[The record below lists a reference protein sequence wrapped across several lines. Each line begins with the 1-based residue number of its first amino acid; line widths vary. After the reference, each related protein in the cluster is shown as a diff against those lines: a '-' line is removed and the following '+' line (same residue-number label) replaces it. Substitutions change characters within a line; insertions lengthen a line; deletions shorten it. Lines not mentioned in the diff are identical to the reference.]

1 MKLNA
6 SILDKVNNREQ
17 DVFYGCKLDPDG
29 VRRLNFPGLAKINE
43 KVGAFAWALYASG
56 GLSAYEMRG
65 VSTEEYAEAVNPPSP
80 VVRRTIGLGINS
92 VAVCATVLVMRNYNI
107 DPLQPVV
114 EFLANR
120 LHSSNEQ

>member
-6 SILDKVNNREQ
+6 RILDKVHNRQQ
-17 DVFYGCKLDPDG
+17 DVFYGCRLDPDG
-29 VRRLNFPGLAKINE
+29 VRRLNFPGIAKLNE
-43 KVGAFAWALYASG
+43 KVGAFAWALYATG

-80 VVRRTIGLGINS
+80 RTRRAIGLGINS
-92 VAVCATVLVMRNYNI
+92 VAVCATVLIMRNNNI
-107 DPLQPVV
+107 DPMQPVV

-120 LHSSNEQ
+120 IHSGNEQ